1 MDPETSLL
9 ARNNP
14 AAGITRKHAIL
25 LLSSLL
31 LQDYIKWR
39 GLLFH
44 RFLVACSDEDE
55 QVAALAESVLSGP
68 LCTRQPKLFFNHF
81 VEALF
86 VLNKCT
92 AHPIYIAAA
101 SQGDGG
107 SGIAVGFEGIYL
119 NGELGR
125 LRRRRMYEFMLSKLS
140 DEEKIGVTARLAKE
154 ILAEAVSQEGDLS
167 RVCQSRAPEQL
178 QSQELN
184 SAWNVLTDAFY
195 ILTTQ
200 QLKVGKAD
208 NEEDNNLSLED
219 PNVVPNAN
227 RQVTMAKTRLLS
239 KISRKHLIEIVLPI
253 VCQLKTQLQASC
265 SPLLK
270 DLQLYLLDIFRRY
283 KKEAR
288 EFLANDPLLLQELE
302 YDARQHAAGVG
313 VQ

>member
-1 MDPETSLL
+1 
-9 ARNNP
+9 
-14 AAGITRKHAIL
+14 
-25 LLSSLL
+25 
-31 LQDYIKWR
+31 
-39 GLLFH
+39 
-44 RFLVACSDEDE
+44 
-55 QVAALAESVLSGP
+55 
-68 LCTRQPKLFFNHF
+68 
-81 VEALF
+81 
-86 VLNKCT
+86 
-92 AHPIYIAAA
+92 
-101 SQGDGG
+101 
-107 SGIAVGFEGIYL
+107 
-119 NGELGR
+119 
-125 LRRRRMYEFMLSKLS
+125 MYEFMLSKLS